1 MRQFYLNF
9 PIVQSLIGQLTWTHF
24 LQILPIKNINE
35 RNYYINQV
43 IINSLSVRELK
54 NEIKNK
60 SFDRLSYADK
70 ENIKLIDT
78 NNYSL
83 TIKDMIKDPI
93 LLKSNKDM
101 DKMNEKM
108 IHKLIIDLLENR
120 FLELGTGFTL
130 VGHEYKI
137 KIEDRIYKMDLLFF
151 NYELN
156 CFVVV
161 EIKTKENKS
170 KDIGQL
176 EMYVE
181 YVNKNIKKIKHNKT
195 EGILVVEKEN
205 NFIIEYITNEN
216 IYVTRYE
223 LI

>member
-9 PIVQSLIGQLTWTHF
+9 PIVHSLNGQLTWTHYRY
-24 LQILPIKNINE
+24 ILPLKNENE

-101 DKMNEKM
+101 DKMSKKM

-130 VGHEYKI
+130 AGHEYKI
-137 KIEDRIYKMDLLFF
+137 KIGNRIYKIDLLFF

-176 EMYVE
+176 EMYIE
-181 YVNKNIKKIKHNKT
+181 YVNKNIKKINHNKT

>member
-120 FLELGTGFTL
+120 F
-130 VGHEYKI
+130 
-137 KIEDRIYKMDLLFF
+137 
-151 NYELN
+151 
-156 CFVVV
+156 
-161 EIKTKENKS
+161 
-170 KDIGQL
+170 
-176 EMYVE
+176 
-181 YVNKNIKKIKHNKT
+181 
-195 EGILVVEKEN
+195 
-205 NFIIEYITNEN
+205 
-216 IYVTRYE
+216 
-223 LI
+223 